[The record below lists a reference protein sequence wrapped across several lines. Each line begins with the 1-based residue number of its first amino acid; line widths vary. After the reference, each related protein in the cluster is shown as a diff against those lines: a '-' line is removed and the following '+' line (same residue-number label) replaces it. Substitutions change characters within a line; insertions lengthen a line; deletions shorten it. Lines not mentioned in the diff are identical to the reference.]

1 MGVAFPKRMNL
12 VHAGNGEGEEFRF
25 ERNNPY
31 GLLGYV
37 PKDGGKSRHVFLA
50 VRSDGSFLLEDLKTS
65 METGSL
71 LMVEARL
78 FKSKPE

>member
-12 VHAGNGEGEEFRF
+12 VHAGNGEGEEKPLWSVRVCP
-25 ERNNPY
+25 ERR
-31 GLLGYV
+31 
-37 PKDGGKSRHVFLA
+37 GKSRHVFLA